1 MPRTGPQSAARIFA
15 VPIVLLAASIAGL
28 VFGLLG
34 EGGWDIAAWAA
45 LGLPVLIGLTVLATA
60 RN

>member
-1 MPRTGPQSAARIFA
+1 MPRTAPQSTARIFA
-15 VPIVLLAASIAGL
+15 IPLVLLIASIAGL

-60 RN
+60 RH

>member
-1 MPRTGPQSAARIFA
+1 MPRTAPQSASRIFA
-15 VPIVLLAASIAGL
+15 IPLLLLVASIAGL

-45 LGLPVLIGLTVLATA
+45 LGLPVLTALLVLATA
-60 RN
+60 KN